1 MRQRAFTMAEAIVA
15 LALVVLVVNLFG
27 LVMGG
32 YGRLTKVDASEPTN
46 WYLFISELES
56 KDHQFQLVEV
66 ARNGVSV
73 YSKTTNKTYRLSRQ
87 ASGQYIYL
95 STEGRGGFLPI
106 FEGQATKLTWEQ
118 VDQRRVRFTYTGDDM
133 NKRRWYAL
141 RHRATSIL
149 LALLAMGCVTGIL
162 VTVSNYMTNQE
173 RITRQLIRE
182 QQEAARQ
189 NLRQANS
196 QATSKGKA
204 SEGGTVN

>member
-1 MRQRAFTMAEAIVA
+1 MSMRQRAFTMAEAIVA
-15 LALVVLVVNLFG
+15 LALLVLVVNLFG

-66 ARNGVSV
+66 AKNGVSV

-95 STEGRGGFLPI
+95 STEGKGGFLPI

-118 VDQRRVRFTYTGDDM
+118 VDQRRVRFTYTGG
-133 NKRRWYAL
+133 
-141 RHRATSIL
+141 RH
-149 LALLAMGCVTGIL
+149 
-162 VTVSNYMTNQE
+162 
-173 RITRQLIRE
+173 E
-182 QQEAARQ
+182 QTAVVCFSAP
-189 NLRQANS
+189 
-196 QATSKGKA
+196 GD
-204 SEGGTVN
+204 

>member
-1 MRQRAFTMAEAIVA
+1 
-15 LALVVLVVNLFG
+15 
-27 LVMGG
+27 
-32 YGRLTKVDASEPTN
+32 
-46 WYLFISELES
+46 
-56 KDHQFQLVEV
+56 
-66 ARNGVSV
+66 
-73 YSKTTNKTYRLSRQ
+73 
-87 ASGQYIYL
+87 
-95 STEGRGGFLPI
+95 
-106 FEGQATKLTWEQ
+106 
-118 VDQRRVRFTYTGDDM
+118 M

-196 QATSKGKA
+196 QATSEGKA

>member
-66 ARNGVSV
+66 AKNGVSV

-87 ASGQYIYL
+87 A
-95 STEGRGGFLPI
+95 
-106 FEGQATKLTWEQ
+106 
-118 VDQRRVRFTYTGDDM
+118 
-133 NKRRWYAL
+133 
-141 RHRATSIL
+141 
-149 LALLAMGCVTGIL
+149 
-162 VTVSNYMTNQE
+162 
-173 RITRQLIRE
+173 
-182 QQEAARQ
+182 
-189 NLRQANS
+189 NS